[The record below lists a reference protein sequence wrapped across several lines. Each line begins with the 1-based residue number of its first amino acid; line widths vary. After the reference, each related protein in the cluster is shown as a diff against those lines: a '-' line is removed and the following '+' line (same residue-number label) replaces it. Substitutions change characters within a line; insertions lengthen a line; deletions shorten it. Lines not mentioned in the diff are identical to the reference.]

1 MIDYMKLHPA
11 EAERLCYAEGFTN
24 AAQLFARLADAEKA
38 AEFWQDRAEDAI
50 QEAIEANAE
59 CENLRMQL
67 QMEQSK

>member
-1 MIDYMKLHPA
+1 MIDYMKLHPT
-11 EAERLCYAEGFTN
+11 EAERLCYAEGFKH
-24 AAQLFARLADAEKA
+24 AAELFARIADAEKA
-38 AEFWQDRAEDAI
+38 AEFWEDRAQDAI

>member
-1 MIDYMKLHPA
+1 MIDYMQLHPT
-11 EAERLCYAEGFTN
+11 EAERLCYTEGFKH
-24 AAQLFARLADAEKA
+24 AAELFARIADAEKA
-38 AEFWQDRAEDAI
+38 AEFWQDRAQDAI

>member
-1 MIDYMKLHPA
+1 MIDYMQLHPT
-11 EAERLCYAEGFTN
+11 EAERLCYAEGFKH
-24 AAQLFARLADAEKA
+24 AAELFARIADAEKA
-38 AEFWQDRAEDAI
+38 AEFWEDRAQDAI